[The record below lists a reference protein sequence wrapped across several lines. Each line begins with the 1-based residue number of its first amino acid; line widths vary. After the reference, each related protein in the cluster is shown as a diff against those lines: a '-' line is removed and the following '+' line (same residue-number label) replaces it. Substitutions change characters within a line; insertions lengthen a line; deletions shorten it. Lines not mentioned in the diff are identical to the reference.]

1 MATMQLNIVL
11 ASGQWTLRSWELYL
25 VDCHPVG
32 SRNIAWENN
41 HRSDG
46 RLHTLPAE
54 PTPVQTW
61 LSLRLWLPLVPQ
73 DSYCLSDFS
82 VLSYVFLHFHAIVSA
97 MAVPQAHVWK
107 WFESI
112 LRFSIVLFS
121 IMDKSLVKEPWNNC
135 LVYCINFYNDSA
147 CFDIGKPQSLL
158 VRKDWIKGLHRP
170 FFFFFLLIT
179 KSFRSIIY
187 LTNPRLYC
195 LHWGLDE

>member
-1 MATMQLNIVL
+1 MCGRWITSSSLGIKQCLGWWCKCQSPRALLALKESLVMATMQLNIVL

-61 LSLRLWLPLVPQ
+61 LSLRLWLPLVPR
-73 DSYCLSDFS
+73 DTYCLSDFS
-82 VLSYVFLHFHAIVSA
+82 VLSYAFRHFHAIVSA
-97 MAVPQAHVWK
+97 MAVPRAHVWK

-121 IMDKSLVKEPWNNC
+121 VMDKSLV
-135 LVYCINFYNDSA
+135 
-147 CFDIGKPQSLL
+147 
-158 VRKDWIKGLHRP
+158 
-170 FFFFFLLIT
+170 
-179 KSFRSIIY
+179 
-187 LTNPRLYC
+187 
-195 LHWGLDE
+195 